1 MRFIDIK
8 QNKGEIIMFTD
19 MTTAEIIKLLM
30 PLIMLQLGLIV
41 FCLYRLTKDRV
52 KYLPKWAWA
61 LIIVFVNLFG
71 PIIYLFIGRERD

>member
-8 QNKGEIIMFTD
+8 QKGEIIMFTD

-30 PLIMLQLGLIV
+30 PLIILQFGLIV
-41 FCLYRLTKDRV
+41 FCLYRLTKDKV

-61 LIIVFVNLFG
+61 LIIIFVNLFG
-71 PIIYLFIGRERD
+71 AVIYLFAGRERD